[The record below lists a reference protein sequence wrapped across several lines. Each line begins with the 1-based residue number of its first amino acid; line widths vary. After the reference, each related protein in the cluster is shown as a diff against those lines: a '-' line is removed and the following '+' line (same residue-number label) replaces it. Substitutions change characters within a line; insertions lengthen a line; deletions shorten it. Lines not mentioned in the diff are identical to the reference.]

1 MASIDRRSTNQCPA
15 REEKTAPTPRIAL
28 LVLGVLCATTTP
40 GQVPKPK
47 VVRTGAKAPGVIRP
61 MSALRP
67 QAVYNL
73 AGTPDWSVVTKD
85 AVWVSSSRVNRVSQL
100 VPATGQVGL
109 IAHVQLPCSG
119 LAHGWGSVW
128 VPSCGSH
135 ELVRIDEKTGKAT
148 ASIAADPANS
158 EGGITIGDGSVWLVT
173 KPSRLVR
180 IDPKTNTVIK
190 SLDLPAGSENPAFG
204 GGFVWVSSSAA
215 NAVLKVDPETNQIA
229 ATISV
234 GPGPRFLTVGDGS
247 VWTLNQGDGTISRV
261 DMTTGKVIA
270 TVPCGIPGY
279 GGEISYGNGY
289 VWATM
294 FDFPIT
300 QVDPKSNQPVRQW
313 TGAGGDG
320 LRFGLGSVWL
330 SNGKEGTVWQIAPEQ
345 R

>member
-1 MASIDRRSTNQCPA
+1 MASTHQQLTYHWPA
-15 REEKTAPTPRIAL
+15 RDEKTPPIPRIAL
-28 LVLGVLCATTTP
+28 LLLGFLCATAAIP
-40 GQVPKPK
+40 AQAPKAK
-47 VVRTGAKAPGVIRP
+47 VVRTGAKSPGVIRP
-61 MSALRP
+61 MSALHP
-67 QAVYNL
+67 QAVYKL

-85 AVWVSSSRVNRVSQL
+85 AVWVSSSRVNQVSQL

-119 LAHGWGSVW
+119 LAYGWGSVW

-135 ELVRIDEKTGKAT
+135 EVVRVDEKTGKAT
-148 ASIAADPANS
+148 ATIPTDPANS

-180 IDPKTNTVIK
+180 IDPTTNAVIK
-190 SLDLPAGSENPAFG
+190 TLDLPAGSENPAFG
-204 GGFVWVSSSAA
+204 GGFVWVSSSTG
-215 NAVLKVDPETNQIA
+215 NALLKIDPRTNKIA
-229 ATISV
+229 STIPV

-261 DMTTGKVIA
+261 DMTTGKVVA
-270 TVPCGIPGY
+270 TVPCGIPGF
-279 GGEISYGNGY
+279 GGEVSYGDGY

-294 FDFPIT
+294 FDFPVT
-300 QVDPKSNQPVRQW
+300 QVDPKTNQPVRQW
-313 TGAGGDG
+313 AGAGGDG

-330 SNGKEGTVWQIAPEQ
+330 SNGKEGTVWRIAPE